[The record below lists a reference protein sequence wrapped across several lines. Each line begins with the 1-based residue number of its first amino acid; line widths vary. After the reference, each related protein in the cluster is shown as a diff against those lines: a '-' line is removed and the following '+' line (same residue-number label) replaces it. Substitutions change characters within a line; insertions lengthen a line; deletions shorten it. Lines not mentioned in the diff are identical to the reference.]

1 MERFNSENR
10 TRTALHAALRKHFGH
25 DEFRPGQA
33 AIVAAILAGRDVL
46 AVRST
51 GSGKSLCFQLPAVMS
66 TGSTIVVSPLIALM
80 RDQVD
85 GLRRR
90 GIDAA
95 ALTSALGA
103 SDREAL
109 LQRLGTAPPG
119 LVYVSPEGLATRAGR
134 SLSVLKPSRVVIDE
148 AHCISDW
155 GHDFRPEYRRI
166 LPWLESAGRPPV
178 AAFTATATPGTR
190 RDIEACLGL
199 RHTVRFISSVN
210 RPNLRWEVQPSGKS
224 GSAAEA
230 IASAVAAALREGD
243 GASALIYV
251 LSRAAAGRLAHYLRC
266 RGLRAVAYHAGM
278 DSDTRS
284 RLQDVFARGFHR
296 VMCATNAFG
305 LGVDH
310 PKIRIVVHLGMP
322 AALEAYVQ
330 EAGRAGRDGLPARC
344 LLLPSPGDE
353 RLHGARIHARRKESP
368 GSPPGQSATNR
379 QVAALA
385 RQRLLAMRS
394 YVRTRGCR
402 RACIARYFG
411 EPKPVCTGCD
421 SCGTGG

>member
-1 MERFNSENR
+1 MERSNSESRNR
-10 TRTALHAALRKHFGH
+10 TELDTALRRHFGH
-25 DEFRPGQA
+25 EDFRPGQA
-33 AIVAAILAGRDVL
+33 AVVSAIFSGRDVL

-51 GSGKSLCFQLPAVMS
+51 GSGKSLCFQLPAAMS
-66 TGSTIVVSPLIALM
+66 TGPTIVVSPLIALM
-80 RDQVD
+80 RDQVE

-95 ALTSALGA
+95 ALTSAVGG
-103 SDREAL
+103 SDRATL
-109 LQRLGTAPPG
+109 LQRLGTAPPS
-119 LVYVSPEGLATRAGR
+119 LLYVSPEGLATGVGR
-134 SLSVLKPSRVVIDE
+134 SLSVLKPGRVVVDE

-190 RDIEACLGL
+190 RDIEACLGM

-210 RPNLRWEVQPSGKS
+210 RPNLRWEVQVSGKP
-224 GSAAEA
+224 GLAAEA
-230 IASAVAAALREGD
+230 IASAVADELRKGE

-266 RGLRAVAYHAGM
+266 RGVRAVAYHAGL
-278 DSDTRS
+278 DPATRS
-284 RLQDVFARGFHR
+284 RLQDEFARGKHR

-305 LGVDH
+305 MGVDH
-310 PKIRIVVHLGMP
+310 PTIRLVVHLGMP

-330 EAGRAGRDGLPARC
+330 EAGRAGRDGHPARC
-344 LLLPSPGDE
+344 LLLPSPCDD
-353 RLHGARIHARRKESP
+353 RLHRARIRARRKTDP
-368 GSPPGQSATNR
+368 GSSPVQRAANR
-379 QVAALA
+379 QIAELA
-385 RQRLLAMRS
+385 CGRLLAMQS

-402 RACIARYFG
+402 RAFIARYFG
-411 EPKPVCTGCD
+411 EPEPVCTGCD
-421 SCGTGG
+421 SCGFDG